1 LRAQDYRSAVLL
13 RFPDCLSLLYNEGF
27 YAGVLLLNAI
37 GEIVR
42 AVLKQHNET
51 KSQNDEQNEPKKAAQ
66 ERHTNRL
73 TRRDTAINT
82 RRRNDSVLNGMA
94 KLPSYLAMRVPLLDL
109 TEQYRVLGDS
119 IREAINQVLASGR
132 FILGPQVEAF
142 EKAISAYCS
151 TPHAVGV
158 SSGTDALLA
167 ILMALGIGRGDA
179 VMTTP
184 YTFFATAGCI
194 ARVGARP
201 LFADIDPETYNIGP
215 SAIQEC
221 IEKNCRMTSNGE
233 WTTKNGEKVRAIV
246 PVHLF
251 GLCCKMDAIHEI
263 SERYRLEVIE
273 DAAQAI
279 GAEFPLR
286 ERIAKAGT
294 MGGVGFFS
302 FYPSKN
308 LGAAGDA
315 GMIVCRDKELAQK
328 LRTFREH
335 GMEPRYFH
343 HVIGGNFRLDEIQAA
358 ILAVK
363 LPYLEKWAAAR
374 RAAADFYGAE
384 FARTG
389 LTERI
394 ALPAE
399 PYRERGLTNHHVYHQ
414 YVIRTPMRDA
424 LREHLDKRE
433 IQTAIYYPLGLHEQ
447 KCFAYLDYKKGD
459 FPETE
464 RAARETLAL
473 PIYPEIPR
481 EAQRYVVSAIAEFFN

>member
-1 LRAQDYRSAVLL
+1 
-13 RFPDCLSLLYNEGF
+13 
-27 YAGVLLLNAI
+27 
-37 GEIVR
+37 
-42 AVLKQHNET
+42 
-51 KSQNDEQNEPKKAAQ
+51 
-66 ERHTNRL
+66 
-73 TRRDTAINT
+73 
-82 RRRNDSVLNGMA
+82 
-94 KLPSYLAMRVPLLDL
+94 MRVPLLDL
-109 TEQYRVLGDS
+109 SEQYRALGDS
-119 IREAINQVLASGR
+119 IREAINDVLGSGR
-132 FILGPQVEAF
+132 FILGPKVDAF
-142 EKAISAYCS
+142 ERAMCAYCN
-151 TPHAVGV
+151 TPHAMGV

-179 VMTTP
+179 VITTP

-201 LFADIDPETYNIGP
+201 LFADIDRETCNIRP

-221 IEKNCRMTSNGE
+221 IEKNCEPDAGGT
-233 WTTKNGEKVRAIV
+233 WKTKNGEKLRAMI

-251 GLCCKMDAIHEI
+251 GLCCEMESLRKIVEH
-263 SERYRLEVIE
+263 YRLVLIE

-279 GAEFPLR
+279 GAEFPFP
-286 ERIAKAGT
+286 ERTAKAGT
-294 MGGVGFFS
+294 MGEGGLFS

-315 GMIVCRDKELAQK
+315 GMVVCQDDELAQK

-343 HVIGGNFRLDEIQAA
+343 HFIGGNFRLDEMQAA
-358 ILAVK
+358 VLAVK
-363 LPYLEKWAAAR
+363 LPHLETWAAAR

-384 FARTG
+384 LARAG
-389 LTERI
+389 LSEKI
-394 ALPAE
+394 AVPVE

-424 LREHLDKRE
+424 LREHLGKRQ
-433 IQTAIYYPLGLHEQ
+433 IGTAIYYPLGLHEQ
-447 KCFAYLDYKKGD
+447 KCFAYLGYKKGD

-473 PIYPEIPR
+473 PIYPEISR
-481 EAQRYVVSAIAEFFN
+481 EAQRYVVSAIAEFFS

>member
-1 LRAQDYRSAVLL
+1 
-13 RFPDCLSLLYNEGF
+13 
-27 YAGVLLLNAI
+27 
-37 GEIVR
+37 
-42 AVLKQHNET
+42 
-51 KSQNDEQNEPKKAAQ
+51 
-66 ERHTNRL
+66 
-73 TRRDTAINT
+73 
-82 RRRNDSVLNGMA
+82 MA

-109 TEQYRVLGDS
+109 SEQYRALGVS
-119 IREAINQVLASGR
+119 IRGAIDDVLASGR
-132 FILGPQVEAF
+132 LILGPKVEAF
-142 EKAISAYCS
+142 EKAMCVYCN

-179 VMTTP
+179 VITTP
-184 YTFFATAGCI
+184 YTFFATAGCL
-194 ARVGARP
+194 ARIGARP
-201 LFADIDPETYNIGP
+201 LFADIDRETYNIRP

-221 IEKNCRMTSNGE
+221 VEKNCQPDADGT
-233 WTTKNGEKVRAIV
+233 WKTKRGEKVRAMV

-251 GLCCKMDAIHEI
+251 GLCCEMDGLLEI
-263 SERYRLEVIE
+263 AERYRLVLIE

-279 GAEFPLR
+279 GAEFPFP
-286 ERIAKAGT
+286 ERIGKAGT
-294 MGGVGFFS
+294 MGEVGLFS

-315 GMIVCRDKELAQK
+315 GMVVCRDEQLAQM

-384 FARTG
+384 LSRAG

-394 ALPAE
+394 ATPAE
-399 PYRERGLTNHHVYHQ
+399 PYGERDLTNHHVYHQ

-424 LREHLDKRE
+424 LRDYLGKRE
-433 IQTAIYYPLGLHEQ
+433 IETAVYYPVGLHEQ
-447 KCFAYLDYKKGD
+447 KCFTYLGYKKGD

-473 PIYPEIPR
+473 PIYPEISR
-481 EAQRYVVSAIAEFFN
+481 EAQRYVVDAIEAFYS

>member
-1 LRAQDYRSAVLL
+1 
-13 RFPDCLSLLYNEGF
+13 
-27 YAGVLLLNAI
+27 
-37 GEIVR
+37 
-42 AVLKQHNET
+42 
-51 KSQNDEQNEPKKAAQ
+51 
-66 ERHTNRL
+66 
-73 TRRDTAINT
+73 
-82 RRRNDSVLNGMA
+82 
-94 KLPSYLAMRVPLLDL
+94 MRVPLLDL
-109 TEQYRVLGDS
+109 SEQYRALGDS
-119 IREAINQVLASGR
+119 IREAINDVLASSR
-132 FILGPQVEAF
+132 FILGPRVEAF
-142 EKAISAYCS
+142 EKAMCAYCN
-151 TPHAVGV
+151 TPHAIGV

-179 VMTTP
+179 VITTP

-194 ARVGARP
+194 ARIGARP
-201 LFADIDPETYNIGP
+201 LFADIDRETYNIRP

-221 IEKNCRMTSNGE
+221 IEKNCQPDADGT
-233 WTTKNGEKVRAIV
+233 WKTKSGEKVRAMV

-251 GLCCKMDAIHEI
+251 GLCCEMEALRKIA
-263 SERYRLEVIE
+263 ERYRLVLIE

-279 GAEFPLR
+279 GAEFSFP

-294 MGGVGFFS
+294 MGEVGVFS

-315 GMIVCRDKELAQK
+315 GMVVCRDEELAKK
-328 LRTFREH
+328 LRSFREH

-384 FARTG
+384 LARAG

-394 ALPAE
+394 TVPAE
-399 PYRERGLTNHHVYHQ
+399 PYRDRRLTNYHVYHQ
-414 YVIRTPMRDA
+414 YVVRTPMRDA
-424 LREHLDKRE
+424 LRDYLGKRE
-433 IQTAIYYPLGLHEQ
+433 IETAIYYPVGLHEQ

-464 RAARETLAL
+464 RAASETLAL
-473 PIYPEIPR
+473 PIYPEISR
-481 EAQRYVVSAIAEFFN
+481 EAQRHVVSAIAEFFS

>member
-1 LRAQDYRSAVLL
+1 MD
-13 RFPDCLSLLYNEGF
+13 DN
-27 YAGVLLLNAI
+27 
-37 GEIVR
+37 
-42 AVLKQHNET
+42 
-51 KSQNDEQNEPKKAAQ
+51 
-66 ERHTNRL
+66 
-73 TRRDTAINT
+73 
-82 RRRNDSVLNGMA
+82 VLNGMA
-94 KLPSYLAMRVPLLDL
+94 KLPSYLAMRVPLLDFS
-109 TEQYRVLGDS
+109 EQYRALGVS
-119 IREAINQVLASGR
+119 IRGAIDDVLASGR
-132 FILGPQVEAF
+132 FILGPKVEAF
-142 EKAISAYCS
+142 EKAMCVYCNM
-151 TPHAVGV
+151 PHAVGV

-179 VMTTP
+179 VITTP
-184 YTFFATAGCI
+184 YTFFATAGCL

-201 LFADIDPETYNIGP
+201 LFADIDRETYNIRP

-221 IEKNCRMTSNGE
+221 VEKNCQPDADGT
-233 WTTKNGEKVRAIV
+233 WKTKRGEKVRAIV

-251 GLCCKMDAIHEI
+251 GLCCEMDALLEVA
-263 SERYRLEVIE
+263 ERYRLVLIE

-279 GAEFPLR
+279 GAEFPFP

-294 MGGVGFFS
+294 MGEVGLFS

-315 GMIVCRDKELAQK
+315 GMVVCGDEKLAQK

-343 HVIGGNFRLDEIQAA
+343 YVIGGNFRIDEIQAA

-374 RAAADFYGAE
+374 RAAGDFYGAE
-384 FARTG
+384 LARTG

-394 ALPAE
+394 ATPAE
-399 PYRERGLTNHHVYHQ
+399 PYREHGLTNHHVYHQ
-414 YVIRTPMRDA
+414 YVIRAPMRDA
-424 LREHLDKRE
+424 LREYLSKRE
-433 IQTAIYYPLGLHEQ
+433 IETAIYYPLGLHEQ
-447 KCFAYLDYKKGD
+447 KCFTYLGYKKGD

-473 PIYPEIPR
+473 PIYPEISR
-481 EAQRYVVSAIAEFFN
+481 EAQRYVVDAIAEFYS